1 MIEHDFLTEFEEEM
15 KCDAN
20 ASHLLDDEE
29 REFCM
34 QILDEM
40 ETTNEAYR
48 KIITII
54 KCPEKKK
61 QFEEL
66 YPLLIHL
73 AEENCAC
80 LRLRIEDENLIKVEL
95 EFLIIMGGR
104 GKEKIHGEILS
115 KIFDLYREFTLDVA
129 KNNHMVLKFDVPLVE
144 EVLVRTIFDED
155 VL

>member
-15 KCDAN
+15 KREAN
-20 ASHLLDDEE
+20 VSHLLDDAE
-29 REFCM
+29 RDICM

-40 ETTNEAYR
+40 EATNEAYR

-66 YPLLIHL
+66 YPLLIQL
-73 AEENCAC
+73 AEGNCAC
-80 LRLRIEDENLIKVEL
+80 LRLHDEDRSIIKVEL
-95 EFLIIMGGR
+95 EFLTIMGGR

-115 KIFDLYREFTLDVA
+115 KIFDLYRDFTLDVV

-144 EVLVRTIFDED
+144 EVLVRTIFDMD